1 MKRLRNWLIAAA
13 VGVMLT
19 CICLV
24 LVVVFYKPDPE
35 TAARWTAEAVAGK
48 TEAARPSDT
57 PGPTSTAGQ
66 TNTPAPTDTPA
77 PTNTPEPT
85 PTPNWAGVTEW
96 IFSDGLRVGVTQME
110 WGNDIGGLWRPDAE
124 KIFLSIYIVA
134 VNESTGERSFS
145 ASDFEIVDGSGQIGG
160 LLIASKEPEFKAVCT
175 VVPGGVCEGWW
186 TTQLFDREGTRA
198 GLIFRWNP
206 GFFSVTQETAIVQPG
221 Q

>member
-77 PTNTPEPT
+77 PTNTPVPMPT
-85 PTPNWAGVTEW
+85 DDQTWMPLLAHVYSGVKMYYGAGEEKAYGFE
-96 IFSDGLRVGVTQME
+96 ILG
-110 WGNDIGGLWRPDAE
+110 GNDNCPSMPSGRGLYVQYEDGTLEWKDRQAMVQSPYNFVRRDDPALE
-124 KIFLSIYIVA
+124 KI
-134 VNESTGERSFS
+134 EW
-145 ASDFEIVDGSGQIGG
+145 FEYPCQ
-160 LLIASKEPEFKAVCT
+160 
-175 VVPGGVCEGWW
+175 
-186 TTQLFDREGTRA
+186 
-198 GLIFRWNP
+198 
-206 GFFSVTQETAIVQPG
+206 
-221 Q
+221 